1 MDQDKIASLIKT
13 IRKDNNLTQ
22 QELGDSLGVTAQA
35 VSKWENGKN
44 IPDIA
49 VIKEISDKYNID
61 INNIL
66 EGENIQRKRSKL
78 RFFNMMLAIVAIVIL
93 FVIVIL
99 NNNGKFKSTKL
110 SSACK
115 QFDLQGVL
123 SYDKTKTAIS
133 ISKIKYCGDEDKKQ
147 YEEISSVLYER
158 VNDNN
163 IVIATGETEKN
174 TTLKDYL
181 DNLSFNI
188 TNYEQQCKNYK
199 SNIIGLEIIG
209 INNEVEEKFVIP
221 LTLEEDCDG

>member
-1 MDQDKIASLIKT
+1 MDQDKIAALIKT

-49 VIKEISDKYNID
+49 VLKEISDKYNID

-66 EGENIQRKRSKL
+66 DGQNIQKKRSKL
-78 RFFNMMLAIVAIVIL
+78 RFVNMIIGMIALTIFFVVI
-93 FVIVIL
+93 IL
-99 NNNGKFKSTKL
+99 SNNGKFKSTRL
-110 SSACK
+110 SSSCK
-115 QFDLQGVL
+115 QFDLQGIL
-123 SYDKTKTAIS
+123 SYDKNKSSIS
-133 ISKIKYCGDEDKKQ
+133 ISNIEYCGNEDKIE
-147 YEEISSVLYER
+147 YDEISSKLYEK

-163 IVIATGETEKN
+163 VEIASSDTEYN
-174 TTLKDYL
+174 IELKKYL
-181 DNLSFNI
+181 DKLTFNI

-209 INNEVEEKFVIP
+209 IKNGVEEKFIIP
-221 LTLEEDCDG
+221 LTLEEDC

>member
-49 VIKEISDKYNID
+49 VMKEISDKYNID
-61 INNIL
+61 INDIL
-66 EGENIQRKRSKL
+66 EGANIQRKRSKL
-78 RFFNMMLAIVAIVIL
+78 RFVNMILAIIAIVIL
-93 FVIVIL
+93 FVIVVL
-99 NNNGKFKSTKL
+99 NNNGKFKSNKL

-115 QFDLQGVL
+115 QFNLQGVI
-123 SYDKTKTAIS
+123 SYDKSKTAIS
-133 ISKIKYCGDEDKKQ
+133 ISQIEYCGDEDKKS
-147 YEEISSVLYER
+147 YEELSSVLYER
-158 VNDNN
+158 VDGNN
-163 IVIATGETEKN
+163 IEIATGKTEKN
-174 TTLKDYL
+174 ITLKEYL
-181 DNLSFNI
+181 DKLTFNI
-188 TNYEQQCKNYK
+188 TNYEQQCKSYK

-209 INNEVEEKFVIP
+209 INNEVEEKFIIP

>member
-93 FVIVIL
+93 FIIVIL

-115 QFDLQGVL
+115 QFDLQGVI
-123 SYDKTKTAIS
+123 SYDK
-133 ISKIKYCGDEDKKQ
+133 
-147 YEEISSVLYER
+147 SVLYER